1 MRTTIELRNDQRAR
15 LLQLAAERGEKGFSV
30 LIEEAVDRYLAE
42 IEFRDRAVDDALA
55 AIGSLDSDAA
65 ADLRER
71 VASVRKRWR

>member
-15 LLQLAAERGEKGFSV
+15 LLQLAAERGERGFSV
-30 LIEEAVDRYLAE
+30 LIQEAVDHYLVE

-55 AIGSLDSDAA
+55 TIGSLDSDAA
-65 ADLRER
+65 EGLRER